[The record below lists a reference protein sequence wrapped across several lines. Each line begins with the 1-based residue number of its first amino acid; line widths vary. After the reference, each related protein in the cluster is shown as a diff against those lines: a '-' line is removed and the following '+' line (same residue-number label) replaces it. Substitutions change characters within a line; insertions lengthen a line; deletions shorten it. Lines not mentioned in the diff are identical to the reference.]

1 MRNLKSVLA
10 VLAAMALLA
19 GCGDKKT
26 SDTSSTTETTT
37 AAAETTEAATEA
49 TTEEVSDETDY
60 TELSQK
66 LAKDLSEDKIDT
78 TTALFSETV
87 KQQLTD
93 EAMKQVL
100 EQMKTQFGEFKE
112 LKDTKKENQMG
123 MNITTTRMV
132 YEKSE
137 LDLMIVFNK
146 EGKIDGIL
154 FQPAQDEEIV
164 PQETDTYVETAVKV
178 GEHELDGMLNMPK
191 NAEKPPLVILI
202 QGSGQHNMNE
212 GFGETGTFSQLSKG
226 FAERGIATL
235 RYNKRFFQYPE
246 LAGDGDFNI
255 DEEVLEDAD
264 AAVKLAQSYV
274 DEGKVSGV
282 YVMGHSLGGCV
293 APVIAKRNSE
303 VKGIISLAGTPRNL
317 IEIVVDQL
325 TAQINDASDDAS
337 SSIIKESLD
346 TAKAM
351 LAGDTSGNLL
361 GSPYSYYESLIDLEV
376 GETAKGLDIPML
388 FLQGKDDIQVY
399 ADKDYPLWQEYL
411 DGKDNCTFKLYDGLG
426 HFFTDDNDVFDKQVM
441 DDAAEF
447 INNCAK

>member
-10 VLAAMALLA
+10 VLAAMTLLA

-26 SDTSSTTETTT
+26 SDTSSTAETTT

-66 LAKDLSEDKIDT
+66 LAKDLSEGKIDT
-78 TTALFSETV
+78 TTALFSEATR
-87 KQQLTD
+87 KQLTD

-100 EQMKTQFGEFKE
+100 EQRKPQFGEFKE

-137 LDLMIVFNK
+137 LDLMLVFNK

-212 GFGETGTFSQLSKG
+212 GSGETATFAQLSKG

-235 RYNKRFFQYPE
+235 RYNKRFFQHPE
-246 LAGDGDFNI
+246 LAGDDGFNI
-255 DEEVLEDAD
+255 EEEVLEDAD

-293 APVIAKRNSE
+293 APAIANRNSE

-317 IEIVVDQL
+317 IEIIIDQL
-325 TAQINDASDDAS
+325 TAQAGDDAS
-337 SSIIKESLD
+337 GMVQENLD

-361 GSPYSYYESLIDLEV
+361 GSPYSYYESLNDLEI

-411 DGKDNCTFKLYDGLG
+411 DGKENCTFKLYDGLG